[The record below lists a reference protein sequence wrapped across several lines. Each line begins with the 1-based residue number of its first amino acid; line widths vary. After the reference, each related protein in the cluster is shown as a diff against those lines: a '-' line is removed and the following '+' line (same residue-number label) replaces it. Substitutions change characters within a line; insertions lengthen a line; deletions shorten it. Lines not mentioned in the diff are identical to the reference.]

1 MVKRKVS
8 RIEKIENRVLDSMTN
23 STAQWG
29 AKQMAEYTPMALNFA
44 KERIQTL
51 SKSLGQSMTERKQ
64 KNVFKTDVFARG
76 IKQGEQQKEK
86 AMIQGMKDAGLSDTQ
101 IESVLQ
107 QVQQKNETVKDKKPQ
122 LKVFRIKRK
131 RSL

>member
-1 MVKRKVS
+1 
-8 RIEKIENRVLDSMTN
+8 
-23 STAQWG
+23 
-29 AKQMAEYTPMALNFA
+29 
-44 KERIQTL
+44 
-51 SKSLGQSMTERKQ
+51 MTERKQ

-107 QVQQKNETVKDKKPQ
+107 QVRQKSETAKNKKPH
-122 LKVFRIKRK
+122 LKVFRIKSK
-131 RSL
+131 RSR